1 MEIIRTEALIKD
13 YELGKV
19 KVRALDGI
27 DISINSGE
35 FVAIMGPSGSGKST
49 LMHII
54 GCLDSPS
61 QGEYYLDSV
70 LVSKMS
76 KSALA
81 GVRNSKIGFVF
92 QSFNLLPHLNILK
105 NVELPMMYGGLS
117 ASKRKEKARE
127 ILEGV
132 GLADRLRHKP
142 GELSGGERQRVAIS
156 RAIAN
161 DPSILLA
168 DEPTGNLDSQA
179 GGDILEIFDRL
190 HKEGNTIIMVTHD
203 PLVAERAQRI
213 IRIKDGMIDNGDLD
227 S

>member
-19 KVRALDGI
+19 KVRALNGI

-54 GCLDSPS
+54 GCLDSPTA
-61 QGEYYLDSV
+61 GEYYLDSV

-117 ASKRKEKARE
+117 ASKRKVRAQE

-132 GLADRLRHKP
+132 GLADRLKHKP

-161 DPSILLA
+161 NPSILLA

-203 PLVAERAQRI
+203 PIVAERAQRI
-213 IRIKDGMIDNGDLD
+213 IRIKDGLIDNGDLD

>member
-13 YELGKV
+13 YELGNI

-54 GCLDSPS
+54 GCLDSPTA
-61 QGEYYLDSV
+61 GEYYLDSV

-105 NVELPMMYGGLS
+105 NVELPMMYGGIP
-117 ASKRKEKARE
+117 ASKRKARAQE

-132 GLADRLRHKP
+132 GLADRLKHKP

-161 DPSILLA
+161 NPSILLA

-203 PLVAERAQRI
+203 PIVAERAQRI
-213 IRIKDGMIDNGDLD
+213 IRIKDGLIDNGDLD

>member
-27 DISINSGE
+27 DISIRSGE

-61 QGEYYLDSV
+61 EGEYYLDSV

-117 ASKRKEKARE
+117 ASKRRTKARE

-203 PLVAERAQRI
+203 PLVAARAQRI

>member
-1 MEIIRTEALIKD
+1 MIRTEALIKD

-203 PLVAERAQRI
+203 PLVAARAQRI

>member
-27 DISINSGE
+27 DISIRSGE

-61 QGEYYLDSV
+61 EGEYYLDSV

-105 NVELPMMYGGLS
+105 NVELPMMYGGLPS
-117 ASKRKEKARE
+117 SKRKVKARE

-203 PLVAERAQRI
+203 PLVAARAQRI

>member
-54 GCLDSPS
+54 GCLDSPTA
-61 QGEYYLDSV
+61 GEYYLDSV

-117 ASKRKEKARE
+117 ASKRKVRAQE

-132 GLADRLRHKP
+132 GLADRLKHKP

-161 DPSILLA
+161 NPSILLA

-203 PLVAERAQRI
+203 PIVAERAQRI
-213 IRIKDGMIDNGDLD
+213 IRIKDGLIDNGDLD

>member
-27 DISINSGE
+27 DMSINSGE

-49 LMHII
+49 LMHIV

-61 QGEYYLDSV
+61 AGEYYLDNV

-81 GVRNSKIGFVF
+81 GVRNRKIGFVF

-105 NVELPMMYGGLS
+105 NVELPMMYGGIS
-117 ASKRKEKARE
+117 ASKRKAKACE

-132 GLADRLRHKP
+132 GLADRLKHKP
-142 GELSGGERQRVAIS
+142 GELSGGERQRVAIA

-161 DPSILLA
+161 KPSILLA

-179 GGDILEIFDRL
+179 GGDILEIFDHL

-203 PLVAERAQRI
+203 PLVAARAERI
-213 IRIKDGMIDNGDLD
+213 IKIKDGLIDNGDIH

>member
-1 MEIIRTEALIKD
+1 MIRTEALIKD

-54 GCLDSPS
+54 GCLDSPTA
-61 QGEYYLDSV
+61 GEYYLDSV

-117 ASKRKEKARE
+117 ASKRKVRAQE

-132 GLADRLRHKP
+132 GLADRLKHKP

-161 DPSILLA
+161 NPSILLA

-203 PLVAERAQRI
+203 PIVAERAQRI
-213 IRIKDGMIDNGDLD
+213 IRIKDGLIDNGDLD

>member
-61 QGEYYLDSV
+61 EGEYYLDSV

-76 KSALA
+76 ESALA

>member
-27 DISINSGE
+27 DISIRSGE

-203 PLVAERAQRI
+203 PLVAARAQRI

>member
-27 DISINSGE
+27 DISIRSGE

-61 QGEYYLDSV
+61 EGEYYLDSV

-117 ASKRKEKARE
+117 AAKRRTKARE

-203 PLVAERAQRI
+203 PLVAARAQRI